1 MEKGDQRPGLEEN
14 APHIRKILMAKT
26 NHGRLARRLTQARFK
41 VMRSCVML
49 IFSLTFRKLTSRKK
63 VAITPKTTAV

>member
-1 MEKGDQRPGLEEN
+1 
-14 APHIRKILMAKT
+14 MAKT
-26 NHGRLARRLTQARFK
+26 NHGRLARRLTHARFK